1 MLTFQ
6 LATHSNVP
14 AYVQL
19 GHQVREA
26 LSSGV
31 LRPGDRLPTVKE
43 VVQSLA
49 INPNTVLKAYR
60 ELERD
65 GLVEGRQG
73 SALSRCA
80 ARTGLRRP
88 SARPCPA
95 RSRAGWSRPGR
106 RDSTTRRSRAWCGR
120 PCFWAARRQSRECPS
135 HRMLAGRF
143 VRACRRA
150 YGGSAIASLGGR
162 HAGQRP
168 TARRFVAVVDPLYR
182 GTARGARRGRRRTPS
197 AVGPMEYAARGTV
210 LLLPPSSGNPFV
222 SARRLEGLGD
232 VLTQDMTSTRMRARL
247 RADGMQ
253 SRYTVSSDFRSSGP
267 LIEISAIGPTRRQTN
282 IDVQRVITQLPI
294 VLARLQTAAGLTP
307 DAWIRTL
314 VIVAPRS
321 ATPLPRAW
329 KIFGTHWS

>member
-73 SALSRCA
+73 VGTFALRRPDGPPPTERAALSRALARWVVKARA
-80 ARTGLRRP
+80 AGLDDASMENMLRATLLRP
-88 SARPCPA
+88 
-95 RSRAGWSRPGR
+95 
-106 RDSTTRRSRAWCGR
+106 AW
-120 PCFWAARRQSRECPS
+120 RQSHECPS

-168 TARRFVAVVDPLYR
+168 TARRFVAVVDPLYP

-197 AVGPMEYAARGTV
+197 RRRSIQQPPRG
-210 LLLPPSSGNPFV
+210 
-222 SARRLEGLGD
+222 
-232 VLTQDMTSTRMRARL
+232 
-247 RADGMQ
+247 
-253 SRYTVSSDFRSSGP
+253 
-267 LIEISAIGPTRRQTN
+267 
-282 IDVQRVITQLPI
+282 
-294 VLARLQTAAGLTP
+294 
-307 DAWIRTL
+307 
-314 VIVAPRS
+314 
-321 ATPLPRAW
+321 
-329 KIFGTHWS
+329 